1 MSLKSKGI
9 NAERELIHLFWKEG
23 WAACR
28 TPGSGSIKYPCPD
41 VIAGNNL
48 RKLAIECKNI
58 RADCYYFP
66 KEEISQLQTF
76 AKLFNAEPW
85 VGVKFG
91 RHGWFFSSVEDLE
104 STSNS
109 RVFNLKLA
117 KMKGLLFKELIGRF
131 EQKEE

>member
-58 RADCYYFP
+58 KADCYYFP
-66 KEEISQLQTF
+66 KKEINQLQSF
-76 AKLFNAEPW
+76 AKLFNAESW
-85 VGVKFG
+85 VGIKFG
-91 RHGWFFSSVEDLE
+91 KHGWFFSSPEDLE
-104 STSNS
+104 PTPNS
-109 RVFNLKLA
+109 YIFSLKLA
-117 KMKGLLFKELIGRF
+117 KMKGLLFKELIGHF
-131 EQKEE
+131 E